1 MPLVCQAAHAKT
13 IDVQCNE
20 TYLDHLAVNGCKQIE
35 LKHQHV
41 QGHVAPSEGTI
52 AAIAE
57 ASSAPQDADGIVIT
71 NFLHLPGVPASVS
84 VELKPK
90 CGFLA
95 TADSIHPENRTKW
108 RVSRY
113 QLHQHLK
120 LQQVRSTS
128 SPDYLTVQLFAYI
141 TRRCLEKS

>member
-1 MPLVCQAAHAKT
+1 M
-13 IDVQCNE
+13 
-20 TYLDHLAVNGCKQIE
+20 
-35 LKHQHV
+35 KHQHV
-41 QGHVAPSEGTI
+41 QGHVAPSETTA

-57 ASSAPQDADGIVIT
+57 AGSAPQDADGIVIT
-71 NFLHLPGVPASVS
+71 NFLHLPGVAAPVS

-95 TADSIHPENRTKW
+95 TADSIHPENRIKW

-120 LQQVRSTS
+120 LQQVRYTV
-128 SPDYLTVQLFAYI
+128 SPYYLTVFEFDTGTILIVPDCVGEREYCFV
-141 TRRCLEKS
+141 RHGHR